1 MSTNRP
7 GDQTQTA
14 AELQLEWDANP
25 RWDGVRR
32 DYTADDVIALRGPVR
47 EERTLAQRGAERL
60 WDDIQQNTGT
70 AFAPQ
75 EDPQWSAA
83 LGALTGNQAV
93 QQVRAGLKA
102 IYLSA
107 AGRSPPTR
115 TSAAR
120 PTPTSRS
127 TRRTRCRPSCAAST
141 TRCCAPARSSRATG
155 AAGSRD
161 WMAPIVADAEAG
173 FGGPLN
179 AYELMHQMIEAGAAG
194 VHWEDQLASEKKCG
208 HMGGKVLIPTS
219 QHIRTHQRGAARGGC
234 RRRADRSSSPAPTRS
249 PRPCSRATTTSA
261 TSRSSRASAPP
272 RASTRCR
279 TASSRSSPAASPTPS
294 TPTCSGSS
302 RPSPTSTSHAASPR
316 PCTRSSRASG

>member
-32 DYTADDVIALRGPVR
+32 DYTAEDVVALRGPVR
-47 EERTLAQRGAERL
+47 EERTLAKRGAEKL

-102 IYLSA
+102 IYLSGWQVA
-107 AGRSPPTR
+107 ADANLSGQTYPDQSLYPANSVP
-115 TSAAR
+115 AVV
-120 PTPTSRS
+120 
-127 TRRTRCRPSCAAST
+127 RRINNALL
-141 TRCCAPARSSRATG
+141 RAGQIEQGTDD
-155 AAGSRD
+155 RD

-179 AYELMHQMIEAGAAG
+179 AYELMQPDDRGRRGGRALGGPAREREEVRPHGRQGADPDVAA
-194 VHWEDQLASEKKCG
+194 HPHD
-208 HMGGKVLIPTS
+208 
-219 QHIRTHQRGAARGGC
+219 QRGPSRG
-234 RRRADRSSSPAPTRS
+234 
-249 PRPCSRATTTSA
+249 
-261 TSRSSRASAPP
+261 
-272 RASTRCR
+272 
-279 TASSRSSPAASPTPS
+279 
-294 TPTCSGSS
+294 
-302 RPSPTSTSHAASPR
+302 
-316 PCTRSSRASG
+316 